1 MDPLTARR
9 WFRSACVI
17 ATGVLLFIA
26 VVEFVVLAPFVL
38 SQGAALGVDF
48 HQVEAG
54 ARSWLAG
61 DGFYLARQ
69 LNGPYTLGPGDI
81 LYPPT
86 LLYLLL
92 PFLWLPEFLWW
103 LIPLGIVTVVVL
115 RLRPAPW
122 AWALIALAL
131 VWPQDQAL
139 VFFGNPTMWVAAAVA
154 GGVIWGWPSAFVLL
168 KPSLAPLA
176 LIGIRTRG
184 WWITVA
190 VMAVLTL
197 PLLPLCQQYLQVLR
211 DSSGTVGY
219 SLAHLPFVLIPVVA
233 RLGSTSMPPVRLGW
247 RRAPA
252 PTSGPVVSR
261 PQTSVEL
268 Q

>member
-1 MDPLTARR
+1 
-9 WFRSACVI
+9 
-17 ATGVLLFIA
+17 
-26 VVEFVVLAPFVL
+26 
-38 SQGAALGVDF
+38 VDF

-54 ARSWLAG
+54 ASNWLAG
-61 DGFYLARQ
+61 DGFYLSRQ

-86 LLYLLL
+86 LLYLLV

-103 LIPLGIVTVVVL
+103 LIPLGFLGYVVW

-122 AWALIALAL
+122 AWVLIGLALA
-131 VWPQDQAL
+131 WPQDQAL

-154 GGVIWGWPSAFVLL
+154 GGVIWGWPSALVLL

-190 VMAVLTL
+190 VLAVLTMPML
-197 PLLPLCQQYLQVLR
+197 PLVVQYLQVLR

-233 RLGSTSMPPVRLGW
+233 RLGSTTMAPVRLG
-247 RRAPA
+247 RRRSATAPVA
-252 PTSGPVVSR
+252 PPLPVAAR
-261 PQTSVEL
+261 AQTSVEL